1 MNASRD
7 AVSRGLAL
15 AALTVLVSGYAIG
28 ARGEEQRIASQLNQN
43 GSAAE
48 RADGALR
55 SLAERPAL
63 EAERRRLRQR
73 LQRTDL
79 GEDAARL
86 VARFLRGAAVAAE
99 RHGAAV
105 VSVEAGDV
113 AHPLDPRRDA
123 IPLALELE
131 GSYRALLA
139 AITDLSRL
147 GVPASVDVVSLAR
160 AHADGPD
167 RTLTAA
173 LHVSLLRLAAEDQP
187 SARAEPR

>member
-43 GSAAE
+43 GSATE

-63 EAERRRLRQR
+63 EAERRRLQR